1 MNNKMEIRE
10 EHRKII
16 DALYDTWSNDEKR
29 RRESEDFLKELEKDE
44 NILSYLLDIC
54 TYNNVHINVRKLAIM
69 YSKNLISLYWNC
81 KNEFQIKN
89 DIKKIVKDKIIVLLN
104 DSNNI
109 NILYKEYCILL
120 KKIARYELV
129 HNFPELLE
137 CLLNNINVHKN
148 NLNNLYIYL
157 CLLYKILRE
166 QYSKKL
172 FKDKKQTFDI
182 SQTVINVLE
191 PFWNN
196 NINTYYKNSIE
207 DPCAYNDEYN
217 CEKCY
222 GIFCLMQQYEESL
235 SFNYDENY
243 IKEEDNNNNSFLT
256 YSCTEGSETNESVNL
271 KVCSIGTTQI
281 KANTLK
287 YDQDTNKK
295 IEILKFLDS
304 ILINL
309 IINRKDIIKSGI
321 YPPNTSEHV
330 SEHVSENNDQNEQN
344 EKNTNDGDNQNSSGN
359 TGERSNRVI
368 GNFEQAFF
376 ETLINKIIYFLK
388 YVNKNSP
395 IYYMRYL
402 KFLLNSFF
410 LMVEFHSEFHIY
422 LKKEIIEKF
431 ICLFLKKNINIK
443 TYNNEYDTKFIDI
456 INLCITIIKSLFYHF
471 CLNQYNLIKQKTVRE
486 NYVNVK
492 NIMSNKNGVKLES
505 YYENSLENKIINN
518 IMININRPVENNN
531 TSNIFCSNTDFTLKN
546 ILEYIRGE
554 VKETLKNDNFILL
567 NNEKAIEIFDFVR
580 IYCINL
586 SSEHIID
593 VTLNVKDDYEIEEN
607 IFYSNG
613 KSCIIQLTHEP
624 FFLVIFN
631 HFFEPLINSFHNYA
645 HFLRTTPRNLKN
657 VQNPI
662 YSEQVIQLDGYLNV
676 YYILYPSFHKKIKNE
691 HILCM
696 IQFFIDF
703 IKIQHTHPLISY
715 RICLIIKVWIKNY
728 KAAFP
733 FVEDIII
740 LIYENM
746 RLLYSQLSQ
755 NHNSLLWLQ
764 DISQNEENML
774 LPNHYGF
781 KSSNFIPLIFFKF
794 ISLFKYIFKYEYVYK
809 SYDQISEFLVGSL
822 VATLPKVMYPKNV
835 QRILKILS
843 HIIFISNK
851 EKDITIFKENYNFLL
866 NLYINSNTL
875 IREYILDILIK
886 ILNKN
891 YDEQMEDMERMENVG
906 DGINLYY
913 HTSGQIKNIYN
924 ENNKIDKIINNK
936 EGICD
941 ESILFY
947 FSFDIIF
954 YTISAKVG
962 EYNKRYEND
971 DNFNRWEDIT
981 YKYRQN
987 MNNVV
992 YMKEEQINYNILNII
1007 EINLNIDKNIS
1018 DYLYSL
1024 WLCILKLTSK
1034 FFNKK
1039 NENVIK
1045 TISSLY
1051 ICTTKYVEIYLENL
1065 KNIDTPFFDLNNT
1078 CFDIIIEYLCFFINN
1093 EQYDY
1098 YLTYQAFSKNVITN
1112 ELLKNSF
1119 LNILQ
1124 NILTVKSNKFYDEE
1138 RIEKGIY
1145 ILHICVSLYRNY
1157 IKTEIPSIF
1166 IHIINFIVIYFLKII
1181 IKYFNKLFN
1190 DQGGNKSKHSTPKNL
1205 IYYPDQESSP
1215 NFMNTTSSITIENNN
1230 EFFINQNKS
1239 HNEQIN
1245 EFLQDCKEKQ
1255 RTNIHE
1261 HVINYDRDHNFL
1273 SNFTIYQQ
1281 DIKKL
1286 LNLNYLNEYDITTTF
1301 QEYNFYTIKED
1312 NYNYINNNSIL
1323 PLVAIMSLYEPNF
1336 LNYILIS
1343 FISYFGINIS
1353 TFISAFYEHSKYI
1366 HNKNITMSSLI
1377 FIYML
1382 NQNYI
1387 FRNFSEIFV
1396 YPNFSNILSVD
1407 KFEQFVYGKNKL
1419 VHLFISDR
1427 NDSIVIIIELTKL
1440 INNTLNTNK
1449 DIYIEKKHILHL
1461 STVTSNLIG
1470 NKIYNSYNYNT
1481 TMRSILKYDEFAD
1494 LCDKIMDAILL
1505 HILNSDDPEKKN
1517 RNQIILNYLKE
1528 NIDGMNVALIN
1539 MYKKYGIRF

>member
-1 MNNKMEIRE
+1 MEIRE

-29 RRESEDFLKELEKDE
+29 RKESEEFLKDLEKDE
-44 NILSYLLDIC
+44 NILIYLLDIC

-81 KNEFQIKN
+81 KNEFQIKS

-137 CLLNNINVHKN
+137 CLLNNINIHRN

-157 CLLYKILRE
+157 YLLYKILRE

-182 SQTVINVLE
+182 SQTVINILE

-196 NINTYYKNSIE
+196 NINIYYKNSIE
-207 DPCAYNDEYN
+207 NPCIYNDEYN

-222 GIFCLMQQYEESL
+222 DIFCIMQQYEESL
-235 SFNYDENY
+235 SFNYVENC
-243 IKEEDNNNNSFLT
+243 IKKEDNNNNSLLT
-256 YSCTEGSETNESVNL
+256 YSCIEGLEKNIFLNS
-271 KVCSIGTTQI
+271 KVCSIGSTLI

-287 YDQDTNKK
+287 YDQNRNKK

-321 YPPNTSEHV
+321 FPTNINEK
-330 SEHVSENNDQNEQN
+330 NGKNEQN
-344 EKNTNDGDNQNSSGN
+344 EQKTNGDENKNNNSNICESGD
-359 TGERSNRVI
+359 RAI
-368 GNFEQAFF
+368 GFFEQFFF
-376 ETLINKIIYFLK
+376 ESLVNKIVYFLK
-388 YVNKNSP
+388 YVNKNSQ
-395 IYYMRYL
+395 IYYMSYL
-402 KFLLNSFF
+402 KFLLKSFF
-410 LMVEFHSEFHIY
+410 LMVEFHSEFHMY

-492 NIMSNKNGVKLES
+492 NIMNNKNTVKLES
-505 YYENSLENKIINN
+505 YYENSLGNKIINN
-518 IMININRPVENNN
+518 IMTNINKPVENNN
-531 TSNIFCSNTDFTLKN
+531 ISNIFCSNTDFTLKN
-546 ILEYIRGE
+546 ILGYIRGE
-554 VKETLKNDNFILL
+554 VKETLKNDDFILL
-567 NNEKAIEIFDFVR
+567 NNEKAIEIFDFMR

-586 SSEHIID
+586 SPEHIID
-593 VTLNVKDDYEIEEN
+593 ITLNVKDDYEIEEN

-613 KSCIIQLTHEP
+613 KNCIIQLTHEP

-645 HFLRTTPRNLKN
+645 HFLRTAPQNLKN

-703 IKIQHTHPLISY
+703 IKIQLTHPLISY

-733 FVEDIII
+733 FVDDVII

-755 NHNSLLWLQ
+755 KHNSLLWFQ
-764 DISQNEENML
+764 EISQNEKNI
-774 LPNHYGF
+774 LPSNHYGL
-781 KSSNFIPLIFFKF
+781 KSSNFIPLLFFKF

-809 SYDQISEFLVGSL
+809 RYDQINEFLVEAL
-822 VATLPKVMYPKNV
+822 VSILSKIMYPKNS
-835 QRILKILS
+835 QKILKIMS
-843 HIIFISNK
+843 HIIFINNK
-851 EKDITIFKENYNFLL
+851 QKDITIFKENYNFFL

-891 YDEQMEDMERMENVG
+891 YDEKLEYMGSENKNENIG
-906 DGINLYY
+906 GSINLYY
-913 HTSGQIKNIYN
+913 QMSEQTKNIYN
-924 ENNKIDKIINNK
+924 ENNKINK
-936 EGICD
+936 EVICD
-941 ESILFY
+941 ENILFY

-962 EYNKRYEND
+962 EYNKRYENSENL
-971 DNFNRWEDIT
+971 NFGEDIT
-981 YKYRQN
+981 YKYKESI
-987 MNNVV
+987 NNII
-992 YMKEEQINYNILNII
+992 YMKNEHINYNILNII
-1007 EINLNIDKNIS
+1007 EINLNIDKNIG
-1018 DYLYSL
+1018 DHLYSL

-1034 FFNKK
+1034 YFNKK
-1039 NENVIK
+1039 NENIIK

-1051 ICTTKYVEIYLENL
+1051 ICITRYVEIYFENL
-1065 KNIDTPFFDLNNT
+1065 KNANTLFLFDLNNT

-1093 EQYDY
+1093 ETYNY
-1098 YLTYQAFSKNVITN
+1098 YLTYEAFSKNVITN
-1112 ELLKNSF
+1112 ELLKNSL

-1124 NILTVKSNKFYDEE
+1124 NILTIKSNQIYDEE

-1145 ILHICVSLYRNY
+1145 ILHICASLYRNY

-1166 IHIINFIVIYFLKII
+1166 INIVNFIVIYFLKII

-1190 DQGGNKSKHSTPKNL
+1190 NDQFGNKNKQLVTKNL
-1205 IYYPDQESSP
+1205 IYYQNQENVS
-1215 NFMNTTSSITIENNN
+1215 NFGNTSLYSNSFITIENHN
-1230 EFFINQNKS
+1230 EFFIRENKP

-1245 EFLQDCKEKQ
+1245 EFLQNYKEKQ

-1261 HVINYDRDHNFL
+1261 NIINYDRDEIFF
-1273 SNFTIYQQ
+1273 SNFTIYQNN
-1281 DIKKL
+1281 IKQI
-1286 LNLNYLNEYDITTTF
+1286 LNVKYLNEYNITTTF

-1312 NYNYINNNSIL
+1312 NYNYICNNSIL
-1323 PLVAIMSLYEPNF
+1323 PLVATMSIYEPNF

-1353 TFISAFYEHSKYI
+1353 IFLSAIYEHFKYI

-1387 FRNFSEIFV
+1387 FRNFSAIFV
-1396 YPNFSNILSVD
+1396 FQNFSNILSID
-1407 KFEQFVYGKNKL
+1407 KFEQFVYGKNKSA
-1419 VHLFISDR
+1419 HLFISEK

-1440 INNTLNTNK
+1440 INNILNTNK

-1461 STVTSNLIG
+1461 TTATSNLIG

-1481 TMRSILKYDEFAD
+1481 TMRAILKYDEFTD

-1505 HILNSDDPEKKN
+1505 YILDSGDPEKKN

-1528 NIDGMNVALIN
+1528 NIDGMNIALIN
-1539 MYKKYGIRF
+1539 MCKKYGIRF